1 MDGLQATRRTL
12 RDVCTECSLSE
23 LNQIIREVE
32 GSTEAAIQFLA
43 RPRTFFHERGFC
55 IPLEARIT
63 ISPTEELRSRLLTP
77 RGLERF
83 LQEEQ
88 QNPTQAKIKIHVQ
101 DGLAK
106 CVRVEFE

>member
-1 MDGLQATRRTL
+1 MDDLQASRRTF
-12 RDVCTECSLSE
+12 RNICTECSLNE
-23 LNQIIREVE
+23 LNKIIREVE
-32 GSTEAAIQFLA
+32 GATETAIQFLA
-43 RPRTFFHERGFC
+43 RPRTFFHERGFY

-63 ISPTEELRSRLLTP
+63 ITPTEELRSRLLTP

-88 QNPTQAKIKIHVQ
+88 QNPGQAKIKIHVK

-106 CVRVEFE
+106 CVKVEFE

>member
-1 MDGLQATRRTL
+1 MDESQETRRIL

-23 LNQIIREVE
+23 LNTIIREVE
-32 GSTEAAIQFLA
+32 GATETAIQFLA
-43 RPRTFFHERGFC
+43 QPRTFFHERGFC

-63 ISPTEELRSRLLTP
+63 ITPTEELRSRLLTP

-88 QNPTQAKIKIHVQ
+88 QNPGQARIKIHVK

-106 CVRVEFE
+106 CVKVEFE